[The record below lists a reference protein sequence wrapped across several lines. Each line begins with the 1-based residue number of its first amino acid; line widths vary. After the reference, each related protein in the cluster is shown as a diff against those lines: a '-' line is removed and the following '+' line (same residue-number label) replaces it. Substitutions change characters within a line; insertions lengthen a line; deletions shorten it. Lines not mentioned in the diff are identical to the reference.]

1 MGKTNDKMAVLQQRK
16 TVQLSNFLK
25 NSVSIIKNGGL
36 SLVVLQLCLWI
47 CKLLSFPL
55 PPSPQIKKKHDNR
68 KLLEDDGS
76 FGGSLKVLMIKD

>member
-36 SLVVLQLCLWI
+36 SRFTVM
-47 CKLLSFPL
+47 
-55 PPSPQIKKKHDNR
+55 
-68 KLLEDDGS
+68 
-76 FGGSLKVLMIKD
+76 SLDL